1 MFLLQPRV
9 MMFTLSFLIV
19 FVFIIIGGKV
29 KPLQEQFLILFSKL
43 VAVRCDFSYPFANNE
58 ENTVI

>member
-1 MFLLQPRV
+1 
-9 MMFTLSFLIV
+9 MFTLSFFID

-29 KPLQEQFLILFSKL
+29 KPLQEQFLRLFKKL
-43 VAVRCDFSYPFANNE
+43 LTVNCDFSYPNANNE